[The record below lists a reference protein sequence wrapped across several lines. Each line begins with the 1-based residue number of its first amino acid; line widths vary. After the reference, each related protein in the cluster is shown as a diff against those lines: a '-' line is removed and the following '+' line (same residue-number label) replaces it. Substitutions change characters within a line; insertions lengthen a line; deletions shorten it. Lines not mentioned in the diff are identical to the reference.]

1 MADNDPLLKELVC
14 TFFAD
19 FLRLVA
25 PELRAASWSF
35 LDKELLSD
43 WPERRRREP
52 DLLARVVEGP
62 GSALLVHVEIES
74 CHRGT
79 MPERL
84 WRYHHLLKGRFAEAV
99 VSILIN
105 LKGGPP
111 GLSQR
116 TIEERASFQLR
127 TFQYT
132 VLGLSGS
139 SPHELLDRAEPLA
152 WAFASLTRHRKLR
165 RAALKLE
172 CLKRVERAAI
182 GLSEYERFL
191 LVNCIETY
199 LQLTPEENVEL
210 EALGPSEPIR
220 EVTTMQVTWADR
232 MRAEGRE
239 QGILQGLEKGRE
251 QGREQGR
258 EEVARSL
265 LLHQLQQRFG
275 RLSAK
280 VERQLGAIRS
290 VDRLVELAQKVLVV
304 KSVEELGLG

>member
-19 FLRLVA
+19 FLSLVA
-25 PELRAASWSF
+25 PQIRAASWSF

-52 DLLARVVEGP
+52 DLLARVVELA
-62 GSALLVHVEIES
+62 GSVLLVHIEIES
-74 CHRGT
+74 CHRGA

-99 VSILIN
+99 VSILVN
-105 LKGGPP
+105 LQGGPP
-111 GLSQR
+111 GVSQR

-139 SPHELLDRAEPLA
+139 SPRELLDRTEPLA

-172 CLKRVERAAI
+172 CLKRVQRAAAR
-182 GLSEYERFL
+182 LSEYERFL

-199 LQLTPEENVEL
+199 LQLTPEENAEL
-210 EALGPSEPIR
+210 AALGFSEPVR
-220 EVTTMQVTWADR
+220 EVTNMQVTWADR

-239 QGILQGLEKGRE
+239 QGLI
-251 QGREQGR
+251 QGRELGR

-265 LLHQLQQRFG
+265 LLHHLQQRFG
-275 RLSAK
+275 GLSAK
-280 VERQLGAIRS
+280 VRRQLGAIRS

-304 KSVEELGLG
+304 NSVEELGLG